1 MNKNTLK
8 QVLERTQT
16 ALRPSA
22 VKASL
27 TARIPWKWGYRP
39 NLDILIW
46 KSIFAYFRA
55 TDSWEPCEWSLA
67 HSSALQLDTHC
78 SERTADTRNAVRCML
93 HRLSHATDYGTST
106 QTCFRCQ
113 QISRRVL
120 HAPASTPT
128 GMQPYPTRGTP
139 PQPIP
144 TPSIARMQLLHPPL
158 RCSKQMQI
166 ILVTGRKHIDASA
179 FTNIFVPGRW

>member
-1 MNKNTLK
+1 ML
-8 QVLERTQT
+8 QPL
-16 ALRPSA
+16 A
-22 VKASL
+22 
-27 TARIPWKWGYRP
+27 
-39 NLDILIW
+39 
-46 KSIFAYFRA
+46 RA
-55 TDSWEPCEWSLA
+55 TA
-67 HSSALQLDTHC
+67 H
-78 SERTADTRNAVRCML
+78 RM
-93 HRLSHATDYGTST
+93 ST
-106 QTCFRCQ
+106 PSCFLCQ
-113 QISRRVL
+113 RISRRVL